1 MISWWNTG
9 GGGVFYGRPCSGNC
23 LMVMRSS
30 VLVITLVLI
39 CIFFTLDEESQTEI
53 SSLESTLTLVQDTFK
68 DSKSVG
74 QMSLTSSLF
83 CYNTDQR
90 FRQGLRGDHWVLYNY
105 IKAEKQFQCNESITY
120 TTHGGYEF
128 LDNLEPLLQRW
139 QGPLSIAVYAPGTDF
154 QKAIDSILY
163 YRECAESTLVKDF
176 VTFHVFFDFDHT
188 PEQIPHWQSLLGKQ
202 PNCNEP
208 EGNGETKAS
217 SPTET
222 ESYKKQNGLDY
233 PVNVARNVARQ
244 TVSTHFV
251 FPSDIELYPSPNL
264 ISAFLDMIRR
274 DGPLLQGTNPRVF
287 VNHIFEIEANHSLP
301 ETKAE
306 LVKLIEEKIVIPFHK
321 LVASKAHTIPHAK
334 EWLEAKPSDGM
345 DILYTGKREKPYNR
359 WEPIYIGT
367 NEEPTYDERLTW
379 EGRSDKMVQSY
390 KMCSLEYDYHILD
403 NAFLIHRPGIKTMKK
418 LKPILQNAKIGA
430 QGSFISRKIIPQVKK
445 LYGARDECG

>member
-1 MISWWNTG
+1 
-9 GGGVFYGRPCSGNC
+9 
-23 LMVMRSS
+23 MVSKS
-30 VLVITLVLI
+30 TLLVITLVLI
-39 CIFFTLDEESQTEI
+39 CIFFTLDEESQTKI
-53 SSLESTLTLVQDTFK
+53 GRLEYTLTLVEDIFV

-74 QMSLTSSLF
+74 QMSLSPSLF
-83 CYNTDQR
+83 CYNTDQQ
-90 FRQGLRGDHWVLYNY
+90 FRQGLRGEHWVLYNY
-105 IKAEKQFQCNESITY
+105 IKAKKQFQCNESITY

-128 LDNLEPLLQRW
+128 LDNLEPLLKRW
-139 QGPLSIAVYAPGTDF
+139 QGPLSLAVYAPGSDF

-176 VTFHVFFDFDHT
+176 VTFHIFFDFFHI
-188 PEQIPHWQSLLGKQ
+188 PEQIPHWQSLLSKR
-202 PNCNEP
+202 PNCNGP
-208 EGNGETKAS
+208 EG
-217 SPTET
+217 PTVNA
-222 ESYKKQNGLDY
+222 ESYKKKNGLDY

-274 DGPLLQGTNPRVF
+274 DGPALQGTNPRVF
-287 VNHIFEIEANHSLP
+287 VNNIFEIEANHSLP

-306 LVKLIEEKIVIPFHK
+306 LVKLMAQKVMIPFHK
-321 LVASKAHTIPHAK
+321 ILCSSCHTIPHAK
-334 EWLEAKPSDGM
+334 EWLEAKPSDRM
-345 DILYTGKREKPYNR
+345 DILYTGKRERPYNR

-403 NAFLIHRPGIKTMKK
+403 NAFLIHRPGIKTMNK
-418 LKPILQNAKIGA
+418 LNSVLQNGKVGV
-430 QGSFISRKIIPQVKK
+430 QGSFISNKIIPQVKK
-445 LYGARDECG
+445 LYGARDECQ